1 MVVGG
6 GAAGFFGAIH
16 YAEINPGSRI
26 IILEAAKEVLSKVR
40 VSGGGRCN
48 VTNACFD
55 PRQVITNYP
64 RGSKELLGP
73 FTNFGPQETIYWFNQ
88 HGIQLKTEKDGR
100 IFPVSDNSETIIQC
114 FLDLCK
120 KYGIKICVS
129 ERVMKFYQ
137 QEDLKGWEIET
148 SKAFYNSKN
157 LFIATGSDRRIWD
170 QLEEM
175 GYHIISPVPS
185 LFTFNVSDK
194 LLNGLMG
201 ISVDAV
207 NIKIK
212 ETKHNSTG
220 SILITHWGFSG
231 PAILRLSARAAREL
245 YDLGYEFEISIQWV
259 SVNKDELINQLNEA
273 KRNHSKKTIV
283 TDSLFGIPAR
293 LWNYLMDKSGINDQ
307 LVWAQST
314 SRQWTNIIKT
324 LTDDSY
330 KVSGKSTYKEEF
342 VTAGGVD
349 LKQINFRNF
358 ESKIHKGLFMA
369 GELLNIDAIT
379 GGFNFQAAWT
389 GGYLVA
395 DGME

>member
-73 FTNFGPQETIYWFNQ
+73 FTKFGPQETIYWFNQ

-120 KYGIKICVS
+120 KYGIEICVS
-129 ERVMKFYQ
+129 ERVKKFYQ

-148 SKAFYNSKN
+148 SKVVYNSKN

-231 PAILRLSARAAREL
+231 PAILRLSAWAAREL

-259 SVNKDELINQLNEA
+259 SANKDELINELNEA

-307 LVWAQST
+307 LIWAQST

-324 LTDDSY
+324 LTEDSY